1 METQNVEIWALRTL
15 RRGFLYL
22 LVGIIIYVIAEM
34 YVIAE
39 GAGYLFSEYHFD
51 ALIEPAG
58 IMDAWIVYGL
68 LTLVYLVISLYAIFA
83 MIRPGM
89 RQLSEV
95 DNRFRICYTGT
106 TFLLM
111 GLVMYVPGFIVLFAV
126 FAAAGFSPEATWG
139 TALVGL
145 TLIWWVLFIGFIIG
159 LIGGILTFVVG
170 AFKLHSRYQN
180 SLYMAAGILYV
191 IDILLYVIDIL
202 LMFLGFGVIGGIL
215 SAVGDILM
223 YIALG
228 DTINKLSTATTTPA
242 QA

>member
-1 METQNVEIWALRTL
+1 METQNVETWALRTL
-15 RRGFLYL
+15 RRGVLYL

-39 GAGYLFSEYHFD
+39 GAGYLFGVYFFD

-68 LTLVYLVISLYAIFA
+68 LTLVYLVISLYAIFT

-95 DNRFRICYTGT
+95 DNRFRICYTGAT
-106 TFLLM
+106 LLLV
-111 GLVMYVPGFIVLFAV
+111 GLVMYVPGFIVLVAV

-139 TALVGL
+139 TALGGL
-145 TLIWWVLFIGFIIG
+145 ILMWWVLFIGFIIG
-159 LIGGILTFVVG
+159 LIGGVLTFVVG

-191 IDILLYVIDIL
+191 IDILL
-202 LMFLGFGVIGGIL
+202 MFLGFGVIGGIL
-215 SAVGDILM
+215 TAVGDILM

-228 DTINKLSTATTTPA
+228 DTINKISTATTTPA

>member
-1 METQNVEIWALRTL
+1 MEARSVEIWALRTL

-34 YVIAE
+34 HVIAE
-39 GAGYLFSEYHFD
+39 GAGYLFSVYLFD

-83 MIRPGM
+83 IIRPGM

-95 DNRFRICYTGT
+95 DSGFRICYTGAT
-106 TFLLM
+106 ILLV
-111 GLVMYVPGFIVLFAV
+111 GLVMYVPGFIVLVAV
-126 FAAAGFSPEATWG
+126 FAAAGSSPEATWG
-139 TALVGL
+139 TALGGL
-145 TLIWWVLFIGFIIG
+145 ILMWWALFIGFIIG
-159 LIGGILTFVVG
+159 LIGGILTFVIG

-180 SLYMAAGILYV
+180 SLYMAAGI
-191 IDILLYVIDIL
+191 LYVIDIL

-228 DTINKLSTATTTPA
+228 DTINKLSTAATTPA
-242 QA
+242 QT

>member
-22 LVGIIIYVIAEM
+22 LVGTIIYI
-34 YVIAE
+34 IAE

-51 ALIEPAG
+51 A
-58 IMDAWIVYGL
+58 WIVYNL
-68 LTLVYLVISLYAIFA
+68 LMLVYLVISLYAIFA

-95 DNRFRICYTGT
+95 DNRFRICYTGAT
-106 TFLLM
+106 LILV
-111 GLVMYVPGFIVLFAV
+111 GLVIYVPGFIVQAAV
-126 FAAAGFSPEATWG
+126 FAAASFSPEATWG
-139 TALVGL
+139 TVLGGL
-145 TLIWWVLFIGFIIG
+145 ILIWWVLFIGFIIG

-180 SLYMAAGILYV
+180 SLYIVAGI
-191 IDILLYVIDIL
+191 LYVIDIL
-202 LMFLGFGVIGGIL
+202 LMFLGFGGIGGIL
-215 SAVGDILM
+215 AAVGDILM

>member
-22 LVGIIIYVIAEM
+22 LIGMIIYVIAEM

-51 ALIEPAG
+51 A
-58 IMDAWIVYGL
+58 WIVYNL
-68 LTLVYLVISLYAIFA
+68 LMLVYLVISLYAIFA

-106 TFLLM
+106 TFLLV
-111 GLVMYVPGFIVLFAV
+111 GFVIYVPGYIVQVAV

-145 TLIWWVLFIGFIIG
+145 TLIWLVLFIGFIIG

-170 AFKLHSRYQN
+170 AFKLHNRYQN
-180 SLYMAAGILYV
+180 SLYMVAGILYV
-191 IDILLYVIDIL
+191 IDIF

-215 SAVGDILM
+215 AAVGDILM

-228 DTINKLSTATTTPA
+228 DKINKLNTATTTPA
-242 QA
+242 QT